1 MKKTLKGTLGRT
13 NLEGD
18 PLSKAEVHWR
28 KCGGGSLDGGGQGVA
43 WARADPQSP
52 GKQKTN
58 LPGPSELRLVS
69 RHTEVV
75 RAPGGCERRV
85 CRIRVRRAQSLRLPA
100 LGVWPGKWATRC
112 PHISTPVISHAE
124 GARTHKTLRLAH
136 YARKPG
142 RRSFLL
148 QCRSTVLYWQSFP
161 VCSL

>member
-1 MKKTLKGTLGRT
+1 M
-13 NLEGD
+13 
-18 PLSKAEVHWR
+18 
-28 KCGGGSLDGGGQGVA
+28 DGGGQGVA

-124 GARTHKTLRLAH
+124 GEEHTKHCALPTTLENQGGEASSCSVSPLSSTGKVFRCVH
-136 YARKPG
+136 YKREHAY
-142 RRSFLL
+142 S
-148 QCRSTVLYWQSFP
+148 P
-161 VCSL
+161 VHFHRPPVE